1 MAKRPTPKKRLS
13 NDRSGNRSASFLR
26 KEWRRL
32 RGQANSPFGTWMA
45 KKDKGDKALE
55 KITKIKA

>member
-13 NDRSGNRSASFLR
+13 ADRSGNRFASFLR

-32 RGQANSPFGTWMA
+32 QRQVNSPYGQWA
-45 KKDKGDKALE
+45 EQREDEEKALE

>member
-13 NDRSGNRSASFLR
+13 NDRSGNRYGAYLR
-26 KEWRRL
+26 RQWRRL
-32 RGQANSPFGTWMA
+32 KGQMNSPYSKYA
-45 KKDKGDKALE
+45 PKKENANKAIE

>member
-13 NDRSGNRSASFLR
+13 NDRSGNRYASFLR

-32 RGQANSPFGTWMA
+32 RNEANSPYAKWME
-45 KKDKGDKALE
+45 KKGKGEKAME

>member
-13 NDRSGNRSASFLR
+13 ADRSGNRYGAFLR
-26 KEWRRL
+26 KEWKRL
-32 RGQANSPFGTWMA
+32 EGQANSPYGKFVV
-45 KKDKGDKALE
+45 KEESKKALE

>member
-13 NDRSGNRSASFLR
+13 NDRSGNRYGAFLR

-32 RGQANSPFGTWMA
+32 RGQANSPFSSFME
-45 KKDKGDKALE
+45 KKGKSDKALE
-55 KITKIKA
+55 KITKVKA

>member
-13 NDRSGNRSASFLR
+13 NDRSGNRYASFLR
-26 KEWRRL
+26 KEWKRL
-32 RGQANSPFGTWMA
+32 LGEANSPYA
-45 KKDKGDKALE
+45 KFAVKEEGKKALE

>member
-13 NDRSGNRSASFLR
+13 NDRSGNRYGAYAR
-26 KEWRRL
+26 KERRRL
-32 RGQANSPFGTWMA
+32 FGQANSPWSSFR
-45 KKDKGDKALE
+45 KKEKEGKALE